1 MSENNYCYL
10 CQEPK
15 SVVGHETQSCPNVK
29 CKKCGIKGH
38 VLRNCPNLNLNM
50 NQKLQANIPA
60 LMDADVPDSKRV
72 KTEENSE
79 EKEDFSSL
87 ETMDFIRAI
96 EFSDDIKR
104 KKEIQEELIDVKS
117 RFEQIKPKLEVN
129 DNMLK
134 ARSSKMDQIHD
145 LVDPMAS
152 KDMEIV
158 NFVHDI
164 EFSDDTKPKL
174 EIKEEP
180 LDVKSSFENTE
191 PKLQVKEDMLKA
203 KSSGMIKG
211 CDVIDPTL
219 PKDKEMIDFVHD
231 IEFSDDIKP
240 KLEIKEEP
248 IDTNSSLDSINTKY
262 AQDAKEDTTG
272 NASGDALTE
281 TSRLTRFSQNEV
293 KFQMFTKKDLFWSV
307 KRQYPDAKIGQS
319 LTDYKEAV
327 AKVLAAK
334 FELSDDVLAN
344 NVKFKLFVRM
354 FCEAISKLMKKFS
367 KNYFNMVNSEAHTVF
382 FSREI
387 TVESLSVQT
396 GQGDSDFK
404 K

>member
-164 EFSDDTKPKL
+164 QFSEDIKPKF
-174 EIKEEP
+174 EIKEE
-180 LDVKSSFENTE
+180 S
-191 PKLQVKEDMLKA
+191 
-203 KSSGMIKG
+203 
-211 CDVIDPTL
+211 
-219 PKDKEMIDFVHD
+219 
-231 IEFSDDIKP
+231 
-240 KLEIKEEP
+240 
-248 IDTNSSLDSINTKY
+248 IDTKSSLDSINTKY
-262 AQDAKEDTTG
+262 AQDAKEDATG
-272 NASGDALTE
+272 NATEDASTE
-281 TSRLTRFSQNEV
+281 TLNAPIAS
-293 KFQMFTKKDLFWSV
+293 
-307 KRQYPDAKIGQS
+307 S
-319 LTDYKEAV
+319 LYASADPRKYAP
-327 AKVLAAK
+327 LDAAK
-334 FELSDDVLAN
+334 GQL
-344 NVKFKLFVRM
+344 
-354 FCEAISKLMKKFS
+354 IS
-367 KNYFNMVNSEAHTVF
+367 E
-382 FSREI
+382 
-387 TVESLSVQT
+387 
-396 GQGDSDFK
+396 
-404 K
+404 

>member
-1 MSENNYCYL
+1 M
-10 CQEPK
+10 
-15 SVVGHETQSCPNVK
+15 
-29 CKKCGIKGH
+29 
-38 VLRNCPNLNLNM
+38 LN
-50 NQKLQANIPA
+50 
-60 LMDADVPDSKRV
+60 
-72 KTEENSE
+72 
-79 EKEDFSSL
+79 
-87 ETMDFIRAI
+87 
-96 EFSDDIKR
+96 
-104 KKEIQEELIDVKS
+104 
-117 RFEQIKPKLEVN
+117 
-129 DNMLK
+129 
-134 ARSSKMDQIHD
+134 
-145 LVDPMAS
+145 
-152 KDMEIV
+152 
-158 NFVHDI
+158 
-164 EFSDDTKPKL
+164 
-174 EIKEEP
+174 
-180 LDVKSSFENTE
+180 
-191 PKLQVKEDMLKA
+191 A

-262 AQDAKEDTTG
+262 AQDAKEDATG
-272 NASGDALTE
+272 YAPGDALTE
-281 TSRLTRFSQNEV
+281 TSRFGGLTRFSQNEE
-293 KFQMFTKKDLFWSV
+293 KIKMFTKKDLFWSV

-344 NVKFKLFVRM
+344 NDKFKMFVRL

-367 KNYFNMVNSEAHTVF
+367 KNYFAMVNSKAHTVF
-382 FSREI
+382 FSKEI